1 MTAPGTDRP
10 PHAAGFGG
18 VLVATKLHA
27 PLPRPGLVPRDR
39 LAATLMSGGPRRLTV
54 VEAPAGSGKTTLTA
68 QWQAAEPG
76 RPFAWLSLDESDNDP
91 SQFWTYVVEALRTV
105 AGPEFGSSALA
116 LLSAREDVRTLAL
129 PALINEL
136 AALRRNVV
144 LVLDDYHA
152 IIDAAIHEELAYLLE
167 RLPPTLEVV
176 LTTRVSPP
184 LRLARLRARGELV
197 HIRAGELRFNPAE
210 AAELLAG
217 LGLELSEGDVA
228 QLQARTEGWAAGLY
242 LAALS
247 LRGRDDAHEFV
258 SRFAGDDRDLADY
271 LGGEVL
277 DDQPDDLRRFLLRT
291 SILRRMCA
299 SLCDAVLGEA
309 SSLGVLAEIERSNLF
324 LVPLDDRR
332 EWYRYH
338 HLFGQLLALEL
349 HRGEPQLVP
358 ELHRRASSWLR
369 ESGDVSEAI
378 HHSAAAGDLAA
389 AADLIAEHWRPYFNH
404 GRLATVAAWLD
415 SLPAETV
422 EGDRRLASAR
432 AWLALDFGR
441 LEEAVRWIELAEAAG
456 GELDAQTALLGAV
469 CRFKLGDVPA
479 ALEDARQAT
488 ELAPDRTSFEHAVA
502 YCLVGVILHWTRRDE
517 EAERTLA
524 EALELLRAGM
534 NDLGAAYAL
543 GYLALIEAERGS
555 LDRAEELAMAA
566 LQEGDDPAFP
576 EHFVL
581 TIAHLARAEALK
593 RRGSLIEAEM
603 AAARAYE
610 LSRRGAGRPEMA
622 VALIALAEA
631 RHSAGAPGE
640 AQQLLEQASAV
651 VSECVD
657 AGAILAL
664 VEDAQRRL
672 LSRRRARAPELRDEL
687 SDRELAVLRLLPT
700 ALSSREIGSEL
711 FVSLNTV
718 KTHLKS
724 IYRKL
729 GVEGRED
736 AVERARE
743 LGLLS
748 GHQSPG

>member
-1 MTAPGTDRP
+1 M
-10 PHAAGFGG
+10 
-18 VLVATKLHA
+18 
-27 PLPRPGLVPRDR
+27 
-39 LAATLMSGGPRRLTV
+39 
-54 VEAPAGSGKTTLTA
+54 
-68 QWQAAEPG
+68 
-76 RPFAWLSLDESDNDP
+76 
-91 SQFWTYVVEALRTV
+91 VEALRTV
-105 AGPEFGSSALA
+105 AGAEFGSSALA

-136 AALRRNVV
+136 AALQRNVV

-152 IIDAAIHEELAYLLE
+152 IMDAAIHEELAYLLE
-167 RLPPTLEVV
+167 RLPPTLEVA

-197 HIRAGELRFNPAE
+197 HVRAGELRFNPAE

-217 LGLELSEGDVA
+217 LGLDLSEADVA

-299 SLCDAVLGEA
+299 SLCDAVRGEA
-309 SSLGVLAEIERSNLF
+309 DSLGVLAEIERSNLF

-332 EWYRYH
+332 DWYRYH
-338 HLFGQLLALEL
+338 HLFGQLLTLEL
-349 HRGEPQLVP
+349 HRGEPELVP
-358 ELHRRASSWLR
+358 ELHRRASGWLR
-369 ESGDVSEAI
+369 DSGDISEAI
-378 HHSAAAGDLAA
+378 HHSAAAGDLPG

-456 GELDAQTALLGAV
+456 GEMDAQTALLGAV

-488 ELAPDRTSFEHAVA
+488 LLAPERTSFEHAVA
-502 YCLVGVILHWTRRDE
+502 YCLIGVILHWTSQDA
-517 EAERTLA
+517 EAERTLG

-543 GYLALIEAERGS
+543 GYLGLIEAERGS
-555 LDRAEELAMAA
+555 LDRAEALAMGA
-566 LQEGDDPAFP
+566 LEEGDDPAFP

-581 TIAHLARAEALK
+581 TIAHLARAEAFK

-610 LSRRGAGRPEMA
+610 LSRRGAGRPEMT

-631 RHSAGAPGE
+631 RHSAGAPAE
-640 AQQLLEQASAV
+640 AQALLDQASAV
-651 VSECVD
+651 VSECID
-657 AGAILAL
+657 AGAIRDL

-672 LSRRRARAPELRDEL
+672 VSRRRARAPELRDEL

-743 LGLLS
+743 LGLL
-748 GHQSPG
+748 

>member
-1 MTAPGTDRP
+1 VTASPGLGR
-10 PHAAGFGG
+10 
-18 VLVATKLHA
+18 VIVATKLHA
-27 PLPRPGLVPRDR
+27 PLARPGLVPRDR
-39 LAATLMSGGPRRLTV
+39 LHATLMSGDPRRLTL

-68 QWQAAEPG
+68 QWQASELEQ

-105 AGPEFGSSALA
+105 AGPDFGSSALS

-136 AALRRNVV
+136 AAMERNVV

-152 IIDAAIHEELAYLLE
+152 IMDPAIHEELTYLLE
-167 RLPPTLEVV
+167 RLPPTLEIV

-197 HIRAGELRFNPAE
+197 HIRAGELRFSPAE
-210 AAELLAG
+210 AGELLGA

-228 QLQARTEGWAAGLY
+228 QLQTRTEGWAAGLY

-258 SRFAGDDRDLADY
+258 SHFAGDDRDLADY

-277 DDQPDDLRRFLLRT
+277 DDQPEDVRRFLLRT

-299 SLCDAVLGEA
+299 PLCDAVLGE
-309 SSLGVLAEIERSNLF
+309 SSAPGLLAEIERSNLF
-324 LVPLDDRR
+324 LVPLDDTR

-338 HLFGQLLALEL
+338 HLFGQLLSLEL
-349 HRGEPQLVP
+349 QRSEPVLIAD
-358 ELHRRASSWLR
+358 LHRRACRWLV
-369 ESGDVSEAI
+369 EHGDVSEAI
-378 HHSAAAGDLAA
+378 HHAAAAGDLAA
-389 AADLIAEHWRPYFNH
+389 AADLIAEHWRPFFNH
-404 GRLATVAAWLD
+404 GRLATVGAWLD

-441 LEEAVRWIELAEAAG
+441 LEEAVRWIEVAEAAG
-456 GELDAQTALLGAV
+456 GIMDAQTALLGAV
-469 CRFKLGDVPA
+469 CRFKLGDIPA
-479 ALEDARQAT
+479 ALEDARRAV
-488 ELAPDRTSFEHAVA
+488 ELAPDRTSFEHAVG
-502 YCLVGVILHWTRRDE
+502 YCLIGVILHWTGR
-517 EAERTLA
+517 EAESEQTLA
-524 EALELLRAGM
+524 GAVELLRAGM
-534 NDLGAAYAL
+534 NELGAAYAL
-543 GYLALIEAERGS
+543 GYLALIETERGE
-555 LDRAEELAMAA
+555 LGRAEELATAA
-566 LQEGDDPAFP
+566 LQEGDDPGFS

-581 TIAHLARAEALK
+581 TIAHLARAEALR

-640 AQQLLEQASAV
+640 AQELLDQ
-651 VSECVD
+651 
-657 AGAILAL
+657 AGAILGMAVDCAGIGGL
-664 VEDAQRRL
+664 LEDARRRL
-672 LSRRRARAPELRDEL
+672 VSKRRARSPELRDEL

-700 ALSSREIGSEL
+700 TLSSREIGGEL

-729 GVEGRED
+729 GVEGREH
-736 AVERARE
+736 AVTRARE
-743 LGLLS
+743 LGLL
-748 GHQSPG
+748 